1 MKLNDRVKKVGGSFE
16 HTGVIRAVFT
26 TTHGADRVVV
36 EFDPPVGG
44 MLHIYRPDQLE
55 LLPAAPHDQV

>member
-55 LLPAAPHDQV
+55 LLPAVPHHQV